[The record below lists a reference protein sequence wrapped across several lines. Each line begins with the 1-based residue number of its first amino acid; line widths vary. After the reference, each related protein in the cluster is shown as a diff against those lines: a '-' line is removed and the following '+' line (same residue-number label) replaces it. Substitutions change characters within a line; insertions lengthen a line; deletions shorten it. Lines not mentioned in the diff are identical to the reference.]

1 MTNIEKKQIDLIKE
15 SICVYTKCMECRVLF
30 KEGRLC
36 FSNIVELVDDK
47 GKSCLFR
54 LKEMCHALFRSSDEA
69 TYKEKL
75 YDITVGYIFHE
86 SMKLRENLYQLEF
99 YGPNYDKVSDQLTD
113 QEKKIFHEIDVLTKK
128 ARNRLKEE
136 IKELKMLITELMEQL
151 KDLIRLY
158 GDNYLLPRFIV
169 KNEKSLISIYGKNG
183 FERLLNGLY
192 SDGRAILIFRAA
204 MSYLESEYYE
214 LARSM
219 FRKISKADK
228 ENRTALFFYMYSS
241 AFHYYFKNR
250 FSRSLIFAEQAN
262 AMDVN
267 IESINIYR
275 ELLQK
280 LIYDLSKEVRKT
292 KRL

>member
-54 LKEMCHALFRSSDEA
+54 LKEMCHALFRNSDEA

-99 YGPNYDKVSDQLTD
+99 YGPNYDKVSDQLTG

-128 ARNRLKEE
+128 ARSRLKEE
-136 IKELKMLITELMEQL
+136 IKELKILITELMEQL

-169 KNEKSLISIYGKNG
+169 KNEKSLISIYGRNG

-228 ENRTALFFYMYSS
+228 ENRTALFLYMYSS

-280 LIYDLSKEVRKT
+280 LISDLSKEVRKT